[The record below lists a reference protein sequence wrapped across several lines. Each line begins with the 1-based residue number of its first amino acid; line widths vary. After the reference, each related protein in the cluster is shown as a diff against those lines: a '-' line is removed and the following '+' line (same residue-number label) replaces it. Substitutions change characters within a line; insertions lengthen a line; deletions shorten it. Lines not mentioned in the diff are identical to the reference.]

1 MSAFSFTLNLG
12 FIMAKKKEL
21 ENKMVATTNFFDAES
36 MKAYTSGCPVSD
48 DVAKRLPG
56 FVEESKEDS

>member
-1 MSAFSFTLNLG
+1 MS
-12 FIMAKKKEL
+12 KKKEL

-56 FVEESKEDS
+56 FVEESKEES